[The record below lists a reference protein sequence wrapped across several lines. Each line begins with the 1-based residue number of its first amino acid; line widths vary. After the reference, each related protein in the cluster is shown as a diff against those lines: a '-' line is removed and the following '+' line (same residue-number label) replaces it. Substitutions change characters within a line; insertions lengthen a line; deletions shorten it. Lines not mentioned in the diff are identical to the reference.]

1 MKNRNAQI
9 VSLFYRRS
17 FMALALGIVFFLFAC
32 NEVLRADDIE
42 VSAPRTVE
50 VGQPFQISFS
60 VSARPKKIEPPLIDG
75 ATILAGPSTS
85 SSQNVQIDNNGQV
98 YENATFTLSYFIK
111 ADKEGKIKVGSASV
125 NVNGKVIQ
133 SKPFTI
139 NAVKG
144 SRQAS
149 QNQQQGQRGTSSS
162 DSKVDGS
169 DLFVRVLLNKN
180 SAYVGEQITASIKLY
195 TRLEI
200 IGDEGVK
207 LPTFNGFYRQDVESK
222 PVSQFDRETV
232 NGKVYGTAVIKKFVL
247 WPQKTGDLVVDP
259 VELQLVVQKVIR
271 SHRARSLL
279 EEFLGSGPS
288 VENIRQVIKSTPVK
302 VKVKSLPEPQPA
314 SYYGAV
320 GNFTLKTSV
329 DKTKAKANDAI
340 TFKVTLSG
348 SGSLNLSEAPK
359 ITFPADFEVY
369 DPKVNENINNSA
381 SGSSG
386 SKTWEYVIIPRNA
399 GKFEIPAVEYSTFKP
414 VTGKYSTLT
423 SQAISLNIDKGD
435 GVTNGVVIQRNDIKV
450 IGNDIRYIKLGR
462 GRLKPAEAA
471 VFGAWYF
478 WLIIALCVISVVV
491 VWRFWKNKV
500 ILASNVSLLKQ
511 KRASR
516 MAERRLKEAASLLHS
531 SNRIGFFEAIHSA
544 IWGYLGDK
552 LSISPAKLSREAA
565 FEMLQ
570 SRSIDHELLEKLS
583 LLLDACEMERFAPI
597 STFSS
602 LDEVYVSAREA
613 ITQIDA
619 KLKSKKS

>member
-9 VSLFYRRS
+9 VSLFHRRP
-17 FMALALGIVFFLFAC
+17 FIALTLGIVFFLFAC

-60 VSARPKKIEPPLIDG
+60 VSARPKKFDPPTIEG
-75 ATILAGPSTS
+75 VTVLAGPSTS
-85 SSQNVQIDNNGQV
+85 SNQSVQINNGQV
-98 YENATFTLSYFIK
+98 SENITFTLSYYVK
-111 ADKEGKIKVGSASV
+111 ADNEGKIKVGAASA
-125 NVNGKVIQ
+125 NVNGKIIQ
-133 SKPFTI
+133 SQPFTI

-149 QNQQQGQRGTSSS
+149 QNQQQGQRSTFSS

-169 DLFVRVLLNKN
+169 DLFVKVLLTKN

-200 IGDEGVK
+200 GVEDVK
-207 LPTFNGFYRQDVESK
+207 MPTFNGFYRQDVDSK
-222 PVSQFDRETV
+222 PVSQFDHETV
-232 NGKVYGTAVIKKFVL
+232 NGKTYNTAVIKKFVL
-247 WPQKTGDLVVDP
+247 WPQKTGELVVDP
-259 VELQLVVQKVIR
+259 VELQLIVQRVIR
-271 SHRARSLL
+271 SHRARSLI
-279 EEFLGSGPS
+279 EEFFDNGPS
-288 VENIRQVIKSTPVK
+288 VENVRQVIKSTPVK

-320 GNFTLKTSV
+320 GSFTLKTSV

-369 DPKVNENINNSA
+369 DPKVSEDIKNTA
-381 SGSSG
+381 TGSSG

-414 VTGKYSTLT
+414 ETGKYSTLT
-423 SQAISLNIDKGD
+423 SQAISLDIDKGD
-435 GVTNGVVIQRNDIKV
+435 GVTNGVVVQRNDIKV

-478 WLIIALCVISVVV
+478 WLILAACLLSIVIA
-491 VWRFWKNKV
+491 WRLWKNKV
-500 ILASNVSLLKQ
+500 ILASNVGLLKQ

-552 LSISPAKLSREAA
+552 LSISPAKLSREVAL
-565 FEMLQ
+565 EMLQ
-570 SRSIDHELLEKLS
+570 SRSVDNELIGKLS
-583 LLLDACEMERFAPI
+583 VLLDACEMERFAPI

-602 LDEVYVSAREA
+602 LDEVYVSAREV

-619 KLKSKKS
+619 NLKSKKS